1 MHKMLCFPYFQTG
14 DRYWLIQVWCGWAQ
28 LASIIF
34 YIGFKV
40 SYHKII
46 IVAYPTVFNFNHL
59 ILVWILT
66 FVAWSIQK
74 KWSIL
79 PHWTVSNLAQPRKNQ
94 TVEHIFKFLCTVLI
108 RPSTQALQYSMYS
121 RVIFYY
127 FTHFLSN
134 VQFQNLVTQLNRCFF
149 HVAYCM

>member
-46 IVAYPTVFNFNHL
+46 IVACPTVFYFESPHISMDFDICCMIN
-59 ILVWILT
+59 
-66 FVAWSIQK
+66 SK

-79 PHWTVSNLAQPRKNQ
+79 PHWTVSNLALPRKHQ

-134 VQFQNLVTQLNRCFF
+134 VQFQNLVTQLYRCFF
-149 HVAYCM
+149 HDAYCM